1 MKSFFTIFTIIV
13 CLFMTTNVFCC
24 FMDQPQ
30 NMLPKIVSADFS
42 NGASWQVQF
51 PNRKTDKIP
60 AYNGRMFFW
69 YNDNLQTTNIDEGW
83 LSKWF
88 ASNSITEDNKQFYKH
103 AEVLASFPLTINCS
117 FNPFQ
122 ITKEDVLTSNRVL
135 RDANGNAIQLENGL
149 SMDDQSK
156 ITRFCLLYWGKN
168 KKWTVLKDIK
178 NPNYQIIMNTSHKTS
193 MFGKYVFQNKY
204 GFKQNQIMFIVAYFE
219 TQNGFKTPPQGLNTL
234 IQKRPHE
241 INGVIRVGVLQNQKP
256 R

>member
-1 MKSFFTIFTIIV
+1 MKNNFVIFALVIY
-13 CLFMTTNVFCC
+13 LFAINDVHSC

-122 ITKEDVLTSNRVL
+122 ITNETIATSNRVL

-219 TQNGFKTPPQGLNTL
+219 TQNGFKTHPQGLNDL
-234 IQKRPHE
+234 IKKRPHE